1 MLLSTTHTVPG
12 REITQLLGLVRGSTA
27 RAKNIGKDFLAGLRN
42 IVGGEVTE
50 YTRLQAESREQA
62 LQRMINEAQQLGADA
77 VIGIYM
83 TTSMIDAG
91 VSEIMIY
98 GTAVKL
104 S

>member
-1 MLLSTTHTVPG
+1 MILTTTHNVPG
-12 REITQLLGLVRGSTA
+12 REITQFLGLARGSTA
-27 RAKNIGKDFLAGLRN
+27 RAKHVGRDILASLRN

-62 LQRMINEAQQLGADA
+62 LQRMVNEAQQLGADA
-77 VIGIYM
+77 VVGIYM
-83 TTSMIDAG
+83 TTSMIDTG
-91 VSEIMIY
+91 VSEILIY